1 MDQMISIL
9 IFRTLN
15 GQSVFLPDIDLNRQF
30 GSIKKDL
37 ENRLNYPVK
46 LILCG
51 VLIPDNETPISL
63 NVVKETVIIAVRDT
77 RIQYAQA

>member
-1 MDQMISIL
+1 MDQMISML
-9 IFRTLN
+9 VFRTLD
-15 GQSVFLPDIDLNRQF
+15 GQSVILQYIDLNRQF

-63 NVVKETVIIAVRDT
+63 NVVKETVIFAVRDT
-77 RIQYAQA
+77 QIQYAQA

>member
-1 MDQMISIL
+1 MISML
-9 IFRTLN
+9 AFRTLDGN
-15 GQSVFLPDIDLNRQF
+15 HIILPDIDLNRQF

-51 VLIPDNETPISL
+51 VLILDNETPISL

-77 RIQYAQA
+77 RIQSAQA

>member
-1 MDQMISIL
+1 MDQMISML
-9 IFRTLN
+9 VFRTLD
-15 GQSVFLPDIDLNRQF
+15 GQSVVLHDIDLNRQF

-51 VLIPDNETPISL
+51 VFIPDNETPISL
-63 NVVKETVIIAVRDT
+63 NVAKETVIFAVRDT
-77 RIQYAQA
+77 QIQYAQA

>member
-1 MDQMISIL
+1 MISML
-9 IFRTLN
+9 VFRTLD
-15 GQSVFLPDIDLNRQF
+15 GQSVILQYIDLNRQF

-63 NVVKETVIIAVRDT
+63 NVVKETVIFAVRDT
-77 RIQYAQA
+77 QIQYAQA

>member
-1 MDQMISIL
+1 MDQMISML
-9 IFRTLN
+9 GFRTLD
-15 GQSVFLPDIDLNRQF
+15 GQNVFLQDIDLNRQF

-63 NVVKETVIIAVRDT
+63 NVVKETVIFAVRDT
-77 RIQYAQA
+77 QIQYAQA